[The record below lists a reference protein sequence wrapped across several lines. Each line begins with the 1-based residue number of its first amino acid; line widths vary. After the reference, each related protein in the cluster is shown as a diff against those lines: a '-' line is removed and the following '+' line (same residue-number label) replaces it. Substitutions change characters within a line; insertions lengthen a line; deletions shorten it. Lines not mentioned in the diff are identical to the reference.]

1 MKNPDSQTPPSLE
14 GFLKRLEGLMEKGE
28 RLLARLDP
36 PASPPDE
43 LFARHIAF
51 RWEREGR
58 GGVFRIVR
66 HPDLVDHKELF
77 GIDNALE
84 ILNRN
89 TLQFVRGLPAN
100 NVLLWGERGNGKSS
114 AIRGLLRLFAAD
126 GLRLVEVSKE
136 ELWQLHAIT
145 ALLRERPYR
154 FILFCDDLSFD
165 ESEISYREL
174 KAILDGGLEV
184 RPENVLI
191 YATSNRR
198 HLLPEH
204 FAENLSG
211 TEIHPEEAVSEK
223 ISLSERFG
231 LRLGFYP
238 MSREVYLEI
247 VRQGAARRGLRID
260 GEELMAEAER
270 WGLRQGGRSGRA
282 ARQFID
288 DLSGRLALEGR
299 APALTLSGGND
310 TKSALTNYQRGK

>member
-1 MKNPDSQTPPSLE
+1 MPERLLE
-14 GFLKRLEGLMEKGE
+14 RLEGLVERGE
-28 RLLARLDP
+28 RLLSRFDP
-36 PASPPDE
+36 PGAPAEE
-43 LFARHIAF
+43 LFSRHIAF

-58 GGVFRIVR
+58 GGVFRVIE
-66 HPDLVDHKELF
+66 HPDLIDHRDLL
-77 GIDNALE
+77 GIGRTLE
-84 ILNRN
+84 TLNRN
-89 TLQFVRGLPAN
+89 TLQFVKGYPAN

-114 AIRGLLRLFAAD
+114 AIRGLLKTFAKE
-126 GLRLVEVSKE
+126 GLRLIEVRKE
-136 ELWQLHAIT
+136 DLWQLHAIT
-145 ALLRERPYR
+145 ALLRGRPFR

-184 RPENVLI
+184 RPRNVLI

-204 FAENLSG
+204 FPENSPTG
-211 TEIHPEEAVSEK
+211 EIHPQEAVSEK
-223 ISLSERFG
+223 ISLSDRFG

-238 MSREVYLEI
+238 MDREVYLEI
-247 VRQGAARRGLRID
+247 IRHLAERRGLRID
-260 GEELMAEAER
+260 RDELVIQAER

-299 APALTLSGGND
+299 ADLLD
-310 TKSALTNYQRGK
+310 L